1 MFVLP
6 GYTPRRVPANMLVA
20 LLALATIV
28 PLAAVE
34 DQVANTQCF
43 AKTAAFVASV
53 MDRHF
58 VACNQSAEQ
67 LGQFLQDSTNSLLA
81 ECAAGSEPLRPL
93 SLLVQATTTTIIAQ
107 VVQPFTSATKI
118 PVAVKGAAIA
128 QISFYIIQAMRST
141 VNDSAFNI
149 SSAQYDVVLFPSN
162 FLGDLGAAGALASL
176 LPFIDGDVQQPG
188 PTCLLTPPP
197 SAADLGSR
205 CWVCPPLEYPLL
217 MYVNWPL
224 LSYAYNLTRP
234 VVGEAGQLSFYPDT
248 WQELVAVMR
257 HVNATA
263 SDPVTG
269 KPRHALCIPAAT
281 DVSVVMY
288 AVMASIMQT
297 GGVTQGWLY
306 DSMTLEPLTNN
317 TAMQQ
322 VLSIMWD
329 LSPFLRSFEA
339 VQGEVNSE
347 IDLSKCAITLAGPSV
362 FKTLHP
368 IYSNRAYMGQLT
380 MSPLPASTEVLD
392 RSTMQLVTCTAQLCN
407 NKRAAMLGGQ
417 LANLSPT
424 RYIASELV
432 GMTSKVPP
440 QVQATAYGL
449 LAFLGSANVTL
460 RLTPSS
466 VVSLVMAPTPG
477 SWQAAPQPLLEPT
490 WELTTRGAL
499 GHHGLQDTV
508 VTAFR
513 SKAHRTMTRKN
524 CWASLEVGRAL
535 GSTVR

>member
-1 MFVLP
+1 
-6 GYTPRRVPANMLVA
+6 
-20 LLALATIV
+20 
-28 PLAAVE
+28 
-34 DQVANTQCF
+34 
-43 AKTAAFVASV
+43 
-53 MDRHF
+53 
-58 VACNQSAEQ
+58 
-67 LGQFLQDSTNSLLA
+67 
-81 ECAAGSEPLRPL
+81 
-93 SLLVQATTTTIIAQ
+93 
-107 VVQPFTSATKI
+107 
-118 PVAVKGAAIA
+118 
-128 QISFYIIQAMRST
+128 MRST

-162 FLGDLGAAGALASL
+162 FLGDLGVAGALASL
-176 LPFIDGDVQQPG
+176 LPFIDGDVQQVVAWPDLPPYTTALSCRFKQQVLG
-188 PTCLLTPPP
+188 VPT
-197 SAADLGSR
+197 
-205 CWVCPPLEYPLL
+205 LEYPLL

-306 DSMTLEPLTNN
+306 DPMTLEPLTNN

-329 LSPFLRSFEA
+329 LSPFLRSFET
-339 VQGEVNSE
+339 VQGELNSE
-347 IDLSKCAITLAGPSV
+347 IDLRKCAITLAGPSV

-392 RSTMQLVTCTAQLCN
+392 RSTMQLVPCTAQLCN

-432 GMTSKVPP
+432 GMTSKVTP

-449 LAFLGSANVTL
+449 LAFLGSQWE
-460 RLTPSS
+460 
-466 VVSLVMAPTPG
+466 G
-477 SWQAAPQPLLEPT
+477 SKGMP
-490 WELTTRGAL
+490 
-499 GHHGLQDTV
+499 
-508 VTAFR
+508 
-513 SKAHRTMTRKN
+513 
-524 CWASLEVGRAL
+524 
-535 GSTVR
+535 